1 MAKIRV
7 RIAPSPTGF
16 AHVGT
21 AYISL
26 FNYAFAKKN
35 KGKFILRIEDTDIK
49 RHVPKAEEAI
59 FAGLR
64 WLGLIWD
71 EGPDV
76 GGKFGPYR
84 QSERLELYKKYADQL
99 LSQDFAY
106 RDQGAVRL
114 KVSKT
119 GETFWDDLVRGKI
132 TFKNENIEEF
142 VLLKSDGY
150 PTYNFA
156 VVVDDIEMKISH
168 VIRAEEHISNTPR
181 QLLLYKALDK
191 KPPVFVHMPLL
202 RNPDRSKISKRKN
215 PVALSWYQEQG
226 YLPEA
231 LVNFL
236 CLLGWSHPK
245 EKDIF
250 SIKELIKYFTF
261 DRISKTAPIF
271 NFTKLD
277 WINGVYV
284 RQKNDKELLQLIK
297 VHVPKGM
304 KATLI
309 NQTIPLIKDRLHKLS
324 DYPDLVDF
332 FIKEP
337 KVDSKL
343 LVQKG
348 ADKKTIKEQLKIS
361 LENLGKIKSWKIKK
375 LEDLLRKLAKDYN
388 WHVGKYFMAVRIC
401 LTGKTATP
409 PLFETMEVLGKEKTV
424 KRLKSALKNLS

>member
-16 AHVGT
+16 AHVGI

-64 WLGLIWD
+64 WLGLTYD

-84 QSERLELYKKYADQL
+84 QSERLELYKKYADKL
-99 LSQDFAY
+99 LSQNLAY
-106 RDQGAVRL
+106 RDQGAVRM

-119 GETFWDDLVRGKI
+119 GETSWDDLVRGKI
-132 TFKNENIEEF
+132 AFKNENIEEF
-142 VLLKSDGY
+142 VILKSNGY

-181 QLLLYKALDK
+181 QLLLYKALGK
-191 KPPVFVHMPLL
+191 KPPVFAHMPLL
-202 RNPDRSKISKRKN
+202 RNADRSKISKRKN

-271 NFTKLD
+271 NFVRLD
-277 WINGVYV
+277 WINGVYI
-284 RQKNDKELLQLIK
+284 RQKGDKELLQLIK

-309 NQTIPLIKDRLHKLS
+309 NQTIPLVKDRLHKLS
-324 DYPDLVDF
+324 DYSDLVDF

-337 KVDSKL
+337 KVDPKL

-348 ADKKTIKEQLKIS
+348 VDKKTTREQLKVS
-361 LENLGKIKSWKIKK
+361 LENLEKMKSWKAKN
-375 LEDLLRKLAKDYN
+375 LENLFRKLAKDN
-388 WHVGKYFMAVRIC
+388 KWHAGKYFMAVRIC

-409 PLFETMEVLGKEKTV
+409 PLFETMEVLGKEKTI
-424 KRLKSALKNLS
+424 KRLKSVLKKFS